1 MNDGSSAPRLTRA
14 KLLAFRLTL
23 ATLVVVVPMLA
34 LEAAVRM
41 LGWQTSDD
49 PFLHFGRVQSFFE
62 DTEIEGEAFK
72 KVKARALYREREVVF
87 STYKDPETFRIF
99 CVGGSASAGWPHPAE
114 EVYSAYLESALAS
127 AYPGRKIEVH
137 NVSAQAYAAY
147 RVRMI
152 LNEIVAYS
160 PDLVI
165 IYSGNNEF
173 LEPRRYAP
181 ELHFSDGLADLA
193 GHSRAYSLLRGSP
206 LVARWFPTNTLQA
219 QVVGGVAFEQW
230 SKIERVPVVLR
241 TDPAQFKK
249 VVEHYRFSITSML
262 ETLDDLGVPAIVMTL
277 PSNLSDWH
285 PHVSLPADPVK
296 HAGRPQYIAG
306 KAALLKGES
315 TAAIEQLLQAAATSP
330 EHASTHFHLGRALEA
345 ADQQEEAYEALLR
358 ARDLD
363 ANPFRALS
371 AFNDILRG
379 MGKEFAGARVV
390 DLEKAFRNAS
400 GPGAP
405 GFDLLLDY
413 VHPTKKGN
421 LLIAKEVFDA
431 IAQAGFLGTPTKP
444 FEHVPEKDEKGQVY
458 SEGTDD
464 DLQIPLL
471 YIAMMM
477 HQYETAVALSERLLA
492 MPGAMKGM
500 DAEDAY
506 LLEAAREV
514 FGEWIELERRE
525 LMTGSD
531 VQAEKAALEQQLNQ
545 LYRDVFGNYV
555 EYQGRR
561 WQ

>member
-1 MNDGSSAPRLTRA
+1 LTRG
-14 KLLAFRLTL
+14 KLLAFR
-23 ATLVVVVPMLA
+23 AILVLFIVLVPVLA

-49 PFLHFGRVQSFFE
+49 PFLHFGRVESFFE
-62 DTEIEGEAFK
+62 DIEIEGEVFK

-99 CVGGSASAGWPHPAE
+99 CVGGSASAGWPHPAGE
-114 EVYSAYLESALAS
+114 IYSAYLESALAA

-152 LNEIVAYS
+152 VDEIAAYA

-173 LEPRRYAP
+173 LEPRRYATQA
-181 ELHFSDGLADLA
+181 HWSDGLAA
-193 GHSRAYSLLRGSP
+193 VATHARAYSLLRGSP
-206 LVARWFPTNTLQA
+206 LVARWFPSNTLQA

-230 SKIERVPVVLR
+230 SKIERVPVTLR
-241 TDPAQFKK
+241 TDPAQFNK
-249 VVEHYRFSITSML
+249 VLEHYRFSITSML
-262 ETLDDLGVPAIVMTL
+262 ETLDDLGVPAILMTV
-277 PSNLSDWH
+277 PSNLRDWH
-285 PHVSLPADPVK
+285 PHVSLPADPAK
-296 HAGRPQYIAG
+296 HAGRPHYIAG
-306 KAALLKGES
+306 KAALLNGENA
-315 TAAIEQLLQAAATSP
+315 AAIEHLSQAAAASP

-345 ADQQEEAYEALLR
+345 ADRQQEAYESFVR

-371 AFNDILRG
+371 VFNDILRDLG
-379 MGKEFAGARVV
+379 RTFANARLV
-390 DLEKAFRNAS
+390 DLEKAFKDAS
-400 GPGAP
+400 APSAP

-431 IAQAGFLGTPTKP
+431 IAQAGYLGTPTKP
-444 FEHVPEKDEKGQVY
+444 FEHVPEKDDKGQVY
-458 SEGTDD
+458 SEDTDD
-464 DLQIPLL
+464 DLQVPLL

-477 HQYETAVALSERLLA
+477 HQYDMAVALSERLLA
-492 MPGAMKGM
+492 MPAAMKGM

-514 FGEWIELERRE
+514 LGEWIELERRE
-525 LMTGSD
+525 LLSGP
-531 VQAEKAALEQQLNQ
+531 VAQVEKAALEQQLNQ